1 MRSMPS
7 LTMSVGISTL
17 RLFCGSLTSVNSAF
31 IVESTQHISVVSAK
45 GGSRTPKALRPPAPK
60 AGASASSATFALR
73 RRRVF
78 RRPRPYATRRGCQ
91 QIRAERAEP
100 VELLSVPR
108 GPVHENE
115 HADADGVCEKRD
127 GEERRS
133 RAGPHRVPK
142 RGERHEPQHDVGQI
156 AQAELLHD
164 PRSVLPRSVL
174 PRQEQAIGGS
184 AAAERF
190 AEMRYARRNL
200 VLAVE
205 RDGGGRPAERH
216 AMQPRR
222 DQLQHERRLL
232 AQVFVEQGAKEP
244 R

>member
-17 RLFCGSLTSVNSAF
+17 RLFCVSLTSVNSAF

-73 RRRVF
+73 RPPF
-78 RRPRPYATRRGCQ
+78 SGRPRPYATRRGCQ
-91 QIRAERAEP
+91 KIRAKRAEP

-164 PRSVLPRSVL
+164 PRSVL